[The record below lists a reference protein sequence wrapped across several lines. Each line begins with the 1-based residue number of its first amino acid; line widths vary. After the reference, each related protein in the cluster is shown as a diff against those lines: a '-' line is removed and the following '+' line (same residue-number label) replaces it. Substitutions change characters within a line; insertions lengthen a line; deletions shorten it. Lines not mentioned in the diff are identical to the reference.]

1 MLPLVAILIAAI
13 IGTAVGFGF
22 SIVKDWIS
30 STTYAD
36 TKMSV
41 DIDIEPSTEV
51 EIFDHVNIKV
61 KVKAECPFFN
71 YAKYK
76 WETITLDFIEGNVN
90 VLFPGTYTG
99 TSFSLTTHLGEGKS
113 SFPIV
118 LPIGPR
124 NLQVNITNAKFRHP
138 IFGVIGPFEYVTT
151 IPFTIKR
158 PAGKIDVTFTPEVPR
173 AGEKVSVVGHIK
185 LEKKTLKELEAYMR
199 DSVVEVYMDG
209 SKITQCP
216 INIEDQTFSFTF
228 TPTEAGTKVFLF
240 NIKAVE
246 TYAYIGVWASLSL
259 TFTVSGELKI
269 TPATLLITSISP
281 QTIYEGDLIQV
292 NCLTEPYKVLVLYF
306 DDTSV
311 DRQVANSSGKITLSI
326 PSKYAKAG
334 THVIRVQREDLK
346 DVFATQNISVLAKPP
361 EVVPKVTVT
370 STLSDR
376 SLPKGGTYITFI
388 DAMEDSNF
396 IPFHL
401 LTEIGDIKTF
411 ERDVPKGRAAVRY
424 NFPKGVYPEKI
435 VIPIVQYVT
444 AKGKVYKFAGEI
456 TLGG

>member
-1 MLPLVAILIAAI
+1 MLPLLAILIAAI
-13 IGTAVGFGF
+13 IGSAVGFGF
-22 SIVKDWIS
+22 SMVSNWIS
-30 STTYAD
+30 STTYSD

-41 DIDIEPSTEV
+41 DIDVEPSTEI
-51 EIFDHVNIKV
+51 EMFDSVKLKV

-76 WETITLDFIEGNVN
+76 WEWITLDFVTATVEAI
-90 VLFPGTYTG
+90 FPGTYTG
-99 TSFSLTTHLGEGKS
+99 SVFTITSHLGEGETI
-113 SFPIV
+113 FPVV
-118 LPIGPR
+118 LPVGAR
-124 NLQVNITNAKFRHP
+124 SLQVSIKNAKFKHP
-138 IFGVIGPFEYVTT
+138 IWKDVGPFEYTTT

-173 AGEKVSVVGHIK
+173 VGEKVNVVGHIK
-185 LEKKTLKELEAYMR
+185 LEKKTLKDLEAYCR

-209 SKITQCP
+209 KKITECP
-216 INIEDQTFSFTF
+216 INIEDQTFSFSF
-228 TPTEAGTKVFLF
+228 VPTEPGTKTFLF

-259 TFTVSGELKI
+259 TFTTTGKLEV
-269 TPATLLITSISP
+269 TPSTLLITSISP

-311 DRQVANSSGKITLSI
+311 DRQSSNFSGRATLSV

-361 EVVPKVTVT
+361 EVIPKVTVT

-411 ERDVPKGRAAVRY
+411 ERDVPKGRAAIRY